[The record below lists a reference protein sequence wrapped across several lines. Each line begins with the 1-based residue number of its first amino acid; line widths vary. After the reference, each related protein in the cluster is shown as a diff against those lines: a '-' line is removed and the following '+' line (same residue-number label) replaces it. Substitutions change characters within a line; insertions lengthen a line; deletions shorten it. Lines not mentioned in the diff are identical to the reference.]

1 MGGQI
6 PLVDKPVLDKLAM
19 EVGEESAAYLLD
31 SLKNEIRQ
39 SGCELSQHATSGNLE
54 QLEVQAH
61 ALKSAVRSF
70 GALRLG
76 EACQEIEAAA
86 KAERA
91 PDMDGLIAKFQA
103 VSEETLEAFN
113 QVN

>member
-1 MGGQI
+1 MGGQM

-19 EVGEESAAYLLD
+19 EVGEESAAFLLD
-31 SLKNEIRQ
+31 SLKKEIKQ

-61 ALKSAVRSF
+61 ALKSAARSF

-76 EACQEIEAAA
+76 EACQEIEHAA

-91 PDMDGLIAKFQA
+91 PDMDGLIAKFRT
-103 VSEETLEAFN
+103 VSEETLKAFA